1 MHFRER
7 GKIIQIIRSSPE
19 SGSKKAKNV
28 AIGRLKKSNPEISS
42 KLEAVLSDK
51 ERKEV
56 KSWIESYGSTERLK
70 MELAARTL
78 SEQMAITEEWFKDQ
92 KGEDARLLAATLY
105 RSWVQLRIV
114 IKKSGLIE

>member
-7 GKIIQIIRSSPE
+7 GKIIKIFRSSPE
-19 SGSKKAKNV
+19 PGSKKGKNV
-28 AIGRLKKSNPEISS
+28 AIGRLKKSNLEISPE
-42 KLEAVLSDK
+42 LDAVLTDK

-70 MELAARTL
+70 RELAARTL
-78 SEQMAITEEWFKDQ
+78 SEQMVLTEEWFKDQ

-105 RSWVQLRIV
+105 RSWVQLRMV
-114 IKKSGLIE
+114 IKKSGLME